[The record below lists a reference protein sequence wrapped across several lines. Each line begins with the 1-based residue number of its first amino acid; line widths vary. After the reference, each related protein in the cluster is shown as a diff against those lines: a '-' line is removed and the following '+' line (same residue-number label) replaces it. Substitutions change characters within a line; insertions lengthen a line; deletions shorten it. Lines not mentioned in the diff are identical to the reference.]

1 MAAPKLR
8 SFGLHRADSER
19 AIWRHRGTLAQATDR
34 TLVVYDSA
42 DGGFDHPSARGV
54 AD

>member
-1 MAAPKLR
+1 MVVSKLR
-8 SFGLHRADSER
+8 SFGLHPAAER
-19 AIWRHRGTLAQATDR
+19 AIRRHRGTLAQATDR

-42 DGGFDHPSARGV
+42 DGGFDHPSPRGV